1 MTHKYNAK
9 KTAVDGITFDS
20 RKEAERYKELKALE
34 LVGKID
40 RLELQPRFL
49 LQEKYRCADGE
60 KMRKVEYVADF
71 QYDEKETGHTIV
83 EDVKGMKTEAYKL
96 KRKWFKHKYDGIF
109 YHREV

>member
-40 RLELQPRFL
+40 RLELQPRFV
-49 LQEKYRCADGE
+49 LQDKHQCADGE

-71 QYDEKETGHTIV
+71 EYIEKETGHTIV

-96 KRKWFKHKYDGIF
+96 KRKWFKCKYDGIY